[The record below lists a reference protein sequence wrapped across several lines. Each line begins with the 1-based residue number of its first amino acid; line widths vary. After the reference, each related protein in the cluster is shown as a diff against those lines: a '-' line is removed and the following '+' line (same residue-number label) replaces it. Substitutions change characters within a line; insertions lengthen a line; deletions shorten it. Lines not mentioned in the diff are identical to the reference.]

1 MEDRLDIPEDLPLA
15 TFRRLMRATLRMKR
29 AIGPL
34 LTGAGLTGAQF
45 HTLVR
50 IPDQG
55 IPVTRLAAKAWA
67 DPGNASGVIDRLE
80 REGLVERRPATH
92 DRRVVLVHTTACG
105 RRRVAELWP
114 AYLDCIRRNMA
125 PLGDRGAEQPG
136 RAVGETRAKGGLRC
150 RGDHRNPATTTGT
163 ATTGGDA
170 TAPRTKRPPTAAGTH
185 RGMLRPAPPADPV
198 PATGRRPAGRR
209 GRDARRAAAAPTAV
223 LPTGAP
229 PGMGGRPRAGG
240 AAGGPPNG
248 APGWGGPGGG
258 RPGQRP
264 GWSALQA
271 LLRSLAFM
279 RNYQW
284 PTLASLF
291 CLLASSAGNLAVP
304 RLTQQIVDSGILQDR
319 MQAILIGAVVIV
331 AVTALRSLFTYLQ
344 GVLSAR
350 VSQGVAYDLRNSL
363 YDHIQ
368 SLSFS
373 YHDRAQTGQLLT
385 RATSDVDMV
394 RMFISHGVIQIVTT
408 VVLLA
413 GSFYLLFTT
422 NWRLALHVIPVMAV
436 VFVVFTYMSKI
447 GRPMFRLV
455 QEKIATLNTHLEEN
469 LVGVRVVK
477 AFTGATR
484 EQQRFEVGS
493 EELYDQSMRV
503 SRIFSLAIPLVFA
516 MANFGTL
523 VVTWGGG
530 IQILAQRLTIG
541 ELVAFQG
548 YLIVAMFPITM
559 LGMIMMSIS
568 QASAS
573 AERIFE
579 ILDAESD
586 VKEKPDAAVLRP
598 LTGGLRFEEV
608 GFRYFGIGAPVLQ
621 EVSFAT
627 GAAETLAIVGATGSG
642 KSTIINLIPRFYD
655 VTAGRITIDGVDIR
669 DVTLQSLRR
678 QIGIVLEET
687 TLFGG
692 TIRENIAYGRPDATD
707 DRGGRRPRTRRGRP
721 PVHQFGFPERLPT
734 RQVGERG
741 VTLSGGQKQRI
752 AIARALLIDPRILIF
767 DDSTSN
773 VDYETE
779 VQIRGAIDRS

>member
-1 MEDRLDIPEDLPLA
+1 MQRPP
-15 TFRRLMRATLRMKR
+15 
-29 AIGPL
+29 P
-34 LTGAGLTGAQF
+34 Q
-45 HTLVR
+45 
-50 IPDQG
+50 
-55 IPVTRLAAKAWA
+55 
-67 DPGNASGVIDRLE
+67 PGNDDGRRDEVGRRGPQEAG
-80 REGLVERRPATH
+80 RPA
-92 DRRVVLVHTTACG
+92 
-105 RRRVAELWP
+105 
-114 AYLDCIRRNMA
+114 
-125 PLGDRGAEQPG
+125 GDG
-136 RAVGETRAKGGLRC
+136 
-150 RGDHRNPATTTGT
+150 
-163 ATTGGDA
+163 
-170 TAPRTKRPPTAAGTH
+170 
-185 RGMLRPAPPADPV
+185 
-198 PATGRRPAGRR
+198 GRRPPRPPGPNGAPAAGRR
-209 GRDARRAAAAPTAV
+209 AASGGSPPGGAPSAGRTPRA
-223 LPTGAP
+223 TGPNGRSPNGGP
-229 PGMGGRPRAGG
+229 PGMGGRPR
-240 AAGGPPNG
+240 AGGPPNG

-394 RMFISHGVIQIVTT
+394 RMFISHGVIQIITT
-408 VVLLA
+408 AVLLA
-413 GSFYLLFTT
+413 GSFYLLFAT

-477 AFTGATR
+477 AFTGAAR
-484 EQQRFEVGS
+484 EQRRFEVGS

-586 VKEKPDAAVLRP
+586 VKEKPDASVLRP

-621 EVSFAT
+621 DVSFAT

-655 VTAGRITIDGVDIR
+655 VTGGRITIDGVDIR

-707 DRGGRRPRTRRGRP
+707 AEVEAAARAAAA
-721 PVHQFGFPERLPT
+721 HQFISGFPDGYASA
-734 RQVGERG
+734 VGERG

-779 VQIRGAIDRS
+779 VQIRGAIEKLRHERLSFVIASRMNTVLAADRVLLLDQGRVAGLGEHQRLLHDNALYAEIYYAQLSEQPEEVAS

>member
-1 MEDRLDIPEDLPLA
+1 MQ
-15 TFRRLMRATLRMKR
+15 RR
-29 AIGPL
+29 PP
-34 LTGAGLTGAQF
+34 Q
-45 HTLVR
+45 
-50 IPDQG
+50 
-55 IPVTRLAAKAWA
+55 
-67 DPGNASGVIDRLE
+67 PGNDDRRRNE
-80 REGLVERRPATH
+80 AERRRP
-92 DRRVVLVHTTACG
+92 
-105 RRRVAELWP
+105 
-114 AYLDCIRRNMA
+114 
-125 PLGDRGAEQPG
+125 RGS
-136 RAVGETRAKGGLRC
+136 
-150 RGDHRNPATTTGT
+150 
-163 ATTGGDA
+163 
-170 TAPRTKRPPTAAGTH
+170 
-185 RGMLRPAPPADPV
+185 RPAPA
-198 PATGRRPAGRR
+198 ATGSEWRARRGRAIRSRRLVATRRGPAGRPPR
-209 GRDARRAAAAPTAV
+209 GTGPDGRSPN
-223 LPTGAP
+223 GAP
-229 PGMGGRPRAGG
+229 PGMGGRPR
-240 AAGGPPNG
+240 AGGPPNG

-304 RLTQQIVDSGILQDR
+304 RLTQQIVDSGILEDR

-394 RMFISHGVIQIVTT
+394 RMFISHGVIQIITT
-408 VVLLA
+408 AVLLA

-477 AFTGATR
+477 AFTGAAR
-484 EQQRFEVGS
+484 EQRRFEVGS

-598 LTGGLRFEEV
+598 LTGGVRFEEV

-627 GAAETLAIVGATGSG
+627 GATETLAIVGATGSG

-655 VTAGRITIDGVDIR
+655 VSGGRITIDGVDIR

-707 DRGGRRPRTRRGRP
+707 AEVEAAARAAAA
-721 PVHQFGFPERLPT
+721 HQFISGFPDGYDSA
-734 RQVGERG
+734 VGERG

-779 VQIRGAIDRS
+779 VQIRGAIEKLRHERLSFVIASRMNTVLAADRVLLLDQGRVAGLGEHQRLLHDNALYAEIYYAQLSEQPEEVAS

>member
-1 MEDRLDIPEDLPLA
+1 
-15 TFRRLMRATLRMKR
+15 
-29 AIGPL
+29 
-34 LTGAGLTGAQF
+34 
-45 HTLVR
+45 
-50 IPDQG
+50 
-55 IPVTRLAAKAWA
+55 
-67 DPGNASGVIDRLE
+67 
-80 REGLVERRPATH
+80 
-92 DRRVVLVHTTACG
+92 
-105 RRRVAELWP
+105 
-114 AYLDCIRRNMA
+114 
-125 PLGDRGAEQPG
+125 
-136 RAVGETRAKGGLRC
+136 
-150 RGDHRNPATTTGT
+150 
-163 ATTGGDA
+163 
-170 TAPRTKRPPTAAGTH
+170 
-185 RGMLRPAPPADPV
+185 
-198 PATGRRPAGRR
+198 
-209 GRDARRAAAAPTAV
+209 
-223 LPTGAP
+223 
-229 PGMGGRPRAGG
+229 MGGQPR
-240 AAGGPPNG
+240 AGGPPNG

-279 RNYQW
+279 RNYRW

-304 RLTQQIVDSGILQDR
+304 RLTQQIVDSGILEDR

-408 VVLLA
+408 AVLLA

-484 EQQRFEVGS
+484 EQDRFEVGS
-493 EELYDQSMRV
+493 RELYDQSMRV

-621 EVSFAT
+621 DVSFAT

-655 VTAGRITIDGVDIR
+655 VTGGQITIDGVDIR

-692 TIRENIAYGRPDATD
+692 TIRENIAYGRPDASD
-707 DRGGRRPRTRRGRP
+707 AEVEAAARAAAA
-721 PVHQFGFPERLPT
+721 HQFISGFPDGYDSA
-734 RQVGERG
+734 VGERG

-779 VQIRGAIDRS
+779 VQIRGAIEKLRHERLSFVIASRMNTVLAADRVLLLDQGRVAGLGEHRRLLHDNALYAEIYYAQLSEQPEEVAS

>member
-1 MEDRLDIPEDLPLA
+1 MKP
-15 TFRRLMRATLRMKR
+15 RRPGADGHGTASGGANAARTP
-29 AIGPL
+29 GPNGAPGADGRSAPGGWPPPGGAPGGGRPPRG
-34 LTGAGLTGAQF
+34 TGA
-45 HTLVR
+45 
-50 IPDQG
+50 
-55 IPVTRLAAKAWA
+55 
-67 DPGNASGVIDRLE
+67 
-80 REGLVERRPATH
+80 
-92 DRRVVLVHTTACG
+92 
-105 RRRVAELWP
+105 
-114 AYLDCIRRNMA
+114 
-125 PLGDRGAEQPG
+125 
-136 RAVGETRAKGGLRC
+136 
-150 RGDHRNPATTTGT
+150 
-163 ATTGGDA
+163 
-170 TAPRTKRPPTAAGTH
+170 
-185 RGMLRPAPPADPV
+185 
-198 PATGRRPAGRR
+198 
-209 GRDARRAAAAPTAV
+209 DARSAN
-223 LPTGAP
+223 GAP

-240 AAGGPPNG
+240 PANG
-248 APGWGGPGGG
+248 APGWGGAGGG
-258 RPGQRP
+258 RPGRP

-304 RLTQQIVDSGILQDR
+304 RLTQQIVDSGILEDR

-408 VVLLA
+408 AVLLA

-477 AFTGATR
+477 AFTGAAR
-484 EQQRFEVGS
+484 EQDRFEVGS
-493 EELYDQSMRV
+493 RELYDQSMRV

-586 VKEKPDAAVLRP
+586 VREKPDAAVLRP

-608 GFRYFGIGAPVLQ
+608 GFRYFGIGASVLQ

-642 KSTIINLIPRFYD
+642 KSTIINLVPRFYD
-655 VTAGRITIDGVDIR
+655 VTSGRITIDGVDIR

-707 DRGGRRPRTRRGRP
+707 ADVEAAARAAAA
-721 PVHQFGFPERLPT
+721 HQFISGFPDGYHST
-734 RQVGERG
+734 VGERG

-779 VQIRGAIDRS
+779 VEIRGAIEKLRHERLSFVIASRMNTVLAADRVLLLDQGRVAGLGEHRRLLHDSALYAEIYYAQLSEQAEEVAS

>member
-1 MEDRLDIPEDLPLA
+1 
-15 TFRRLMRATLRMKR
+15 MKR
-29 AIGPL
+29 RPP
-34 LTGAGLTGAQF
+34 Q
-45 HTLVR
+45 
-50 IPDQG
+50 PSNDDQ
-55 IPVTRLAAKAWA
+55 
-67 DPGNASGVIDRLE
+67 
-80 REGLVERRPATH
+80 
-92 DRRVVLVHTTACG
+92 
-105 RRRVAELWP
+105 
-114 AYLDCIRRNMA
+114 RRNE
-125 PLGDRGAEQPG
+125 GQRGGPNG
-136 RAVGETRAKGGLRC
+136 RSP
-150 RGDHRNPATTTGT
+150 N
-163 ATTGGDA
+163 
-170 TAPRTKRPPTAAGTH
+170 
-185 RGMLRPAPPADPV
+185 
-198 PATGRRPAGRR
+198 
-209 GRDARRAAAAPTAV
+209 
-223 LPTGAP
+223 GAP
-229 PGMGGRPRAGG
+229 PETARRPRAGG
-240 AAGGPPNG
+240 SNGGPPNG
-248 APGWGGPGGG
+248 APGWGGAGGG

-264 GWSALQA
+264 GWAALQA
-271 LLRSLAFM
+271 LVRSLAFM

-291 CLLASSAGNLAVP
+291 CLLASAAGNLAVP
-304 RLTQQIVDSGILQDR
+304 RITQQVVDSGILENR
-319 MQAILIGAVVIV
+319 MQAILIGGVVIV
-331 AVTALRSLFTYLQ
+331 VVTALRSLFTFIQ

-350 VSQGVAYDLRNSL
+350 VSQGVAYDLRNAL

-373 YHDRAQTGQLLT
+373 YHDRSQTGQLLT

-408 VVLLA
+408 AVLLG
-413 GSFYLLFTT
+413 GSFYLLFAT

-477 AFTGATR
+477 AFTGAVR
-484 EQQRFEVGS
+484 EQRRFEVGS
-493 EELYDQSMRV
+493 QELYDQSMRV

-598 LTGGLRFEEV
+598 LAAGLRFEDV
-608 GFRYFGIGAPVLQ
+608 GFRYFGIGTPVLQ
-621 EVSFAT
+621 DVSFAT
-627 GAAETLAIVGATGSG
+627 GAAESLAVVGATGSG

-655 VTAGRITIDGVDIR
+655 VTNGRITIDGVDIR

-707 DRGGRRPRTRRGRP
+707 AEVEAAARAAAA
-721 PVHQFGFPERLPT
+721 HQFISGFPDGYHSV
-734 RQVGERG
+734 VGERG

-779 VQIRGAIDRS
+779 VQIRGAIEKLRHDRLSFVIASRMNTVLAADRVLLLDQGRVAGLGEHQRLLHDNALYAEIYYAQLSEQTEEVAT

>member
-1 MEDRLDIPEDLPLA
+1 MQ
-15 TFRRLMRATLRMKR
+15 RRPPQRNNDNHQGANGAERQRA
-29 AIGPL
+29 
-34 LTGAGLTGAQF
+34 GAGGKPHA
-45 HTLVR
+45 
-50 IPDQG
+50 
-55 IPVTRLAAKAWA
+55 
-67 DPGNASGVIDRLE
+67 
-80 REGLVERRPATH
+80 
-92 DRRVVLVHTTACG
+92 
-105 RRRVAELWP
+105 
-114 AYLDCIRRNMA
+114 
-125 PLGDRGAEQPG
+125 
-136 RAVGETRAKGGLRC
+136 
-150 RGDHRNPATTTGT
+150 
-163 ATTGGDA
+163 
-170 TAPRTKRPPTAAGTH
+170 
-185 RGMLRPAPPADPV
+185 
-198 PATGRRPAGRR
+198 
-209 GRDARRAAAAPTAV
+209 
-223 LPTGAP
+223 
-229 PGMGGRPRAGG
+229 GGRPDALRPPGPNGG
-240 AAGGPPNG
+240 APGAGVRPRGPGPDGRSPNG
-248 APGWGGPGGG
+248 GSGWGGPGGG

-264 GWSALQA
+264 GRAAMRALV
-271 LLRSLAFM
+271 RSLAFM
-279 RNYQW
+279 RDYRW

-319 MQAILIGAVVIV
+319 MQAILIGAIVIV
-331 AVTALRSLFTYLQ
+331 AVTALRSLFTYIQ

-373 YHDRAQTGQLLT
+373 YHDRSQTGQLLT
-385 RATSDVDMV
+385 RATNDVDMV

-408 VVLLA
+408 AVLLA
-413 GSFYLLFTT
+413 GSLYLLFVT

-436 VFVVFTYMSKI
+436 VFVIFSYMSKI
-447 GRPMFRLV
+447 GRPIFRAV
-455 QEKIATLNTHLEEN
+455 MEKIATLNTRLEEN
-469 LVGVRVVK
+469 IVGVRMVK
-477 AFTGATR
+477 AFTGAGH
-484 EQQRFEVGS
+484 EQQQFEVS
-493 EELYDQSMRV
+493 SNALYEQSMRV

-530 IQILAQRLTIG
+530 VQILAQRLTIG

-586 VKEKPDAAVLRP
+586 VKEKPDAATLRP
-598 LTGGLRFEEV
+598 LTGGLRFEGV
-608 GFRYFGIGAPVLQ
+608 GFRYFGVGAPVLQ
-621 EVSFAT
+621 DVSFAT
-627 GAAETLAIVGATGSG
+627 GASETLAIVGATGSG

-655 VTAGRITIDGVDIR
+655 VTSGRVTIDGVDIR

-707 DRGGRRPRTRRGRP
+707 AQVAAAARAAAA
-721 PVHQFGFPERLPT
+721 HQFISGFPDGYDSV
-734 RQVGERG
+734 VGERG
-741 VTLSGGQKQRI
+741 VTLSGGQKQRV
-752 AIARALLIDPRILIF
+752 AIARALLIEPRILIF

-779 VQIRGAIDRS
+779 VQIRAAIEKLRHDRLSFVIASRMNTVMAADRVLLLHQGRVAGLGDHQRLLHDNALYAEIYYAQLSEQPEEVAS

>member
-1 MEDRLDIPEDLPLA
+1 
-15 TFRRLMRATLRMKR
+15 
-29 AIGPL
+29 
-34 LTGAGLTGAQF
+34 
-45 HTLVR
+45 
-50 IPDQG
+50 
-55 IPVTRLAAKAWA
+55 
-67 DPGNASGVIDRLE
+67 
-80 REGLVERRPATH
+80 
-92 DRRVVLVHTTACG
+92 
-105 RRRVAELWP
+105 
-114 AYLDCIRRNMA
+114 
-125 PLGDRGAEQPG
+125 
-136 RAVGETRAKGGLRC
+136 
-150 RGDHRNPATTTGT
+150 
-163 ATTGGDA
+163 
-170 TAPRTKRPPTAAGTH
+170 
-185 RGMLRPAPPADPV
+185 
-198 PATGRRPAGRR
+198 
-209 GRDARRAAAAPTAV
+209 
-223 LPTGAP
+223 
-229 PGMGGRPRAGG
+229 
-240 AAGGPPNG
+240 
-248 APGWGGPGGG
+248 
-258 RPGQRP
+258 
-264 GWSALQA
+264 
-271 LLRSLAFM
+271 
-279 RNYQW
+279 
-284 PTLASLF
+284 
-291 CLLASSAGNLAVP
+291 
-304 RLTQQIVDSGILQDR
+304 
-319 MQAILIGAVVIV
+319 
-331 AVTALRSLFTYLQ
+331 
-344 GVLSAR
+344 
-350 VSQGVAYDLRNSL
+350 
-363 YDHIQ
+363 
-368 SLSFS
+368 
-373 YHDRAQTGQLLT
+373 
-385 RATSDVDMV
+385 
-394 RMFISHGVIQIVTT
+394 
-408 VVLLA
+408 
-413 GSFYLLFTT
+413 
-422 NWRLALHVIPVMAV
+422 MAV

-477 AFTGATR
+477 AFTGAAR
-484 EQQRFEVGS
+484 EQDRFEVGS
-493 EELYDQSMRV
+493 RELYDQSMRV

-530 IQILAQRLTIG
+530 VQILAQRLTIG

-621 EVSFAT
+621 DVSFAT

-692 TIRENIAYGRPDATD
+692 TIRENIAYGRPDASD
-707 DRGGRRPRTRRGRP
+707 AEVEAAARAAAA
-721 PVHQFGFPERLPT
+721 HQFITGFPDGYHSA
-734 RQVGERG
+734 VGERG

-779 VQIRGAIDRS
+779 VQIRDAIEKLRHERLSFVIASRMNTVLAADRVLLLDQGRVAGLGEHQRLLHDNALYAEIYYAQLSEQPEEVAS

>member
-1 MEDRLDIPEDLPLA
+1 MQ
-15 TFRRLMRATLRMKR
+15 RRPPQRNNDNHQGANGAERQRA
-29 AIGPL
+29 G
-34 LTGAGLTGAQF
+34 
-45 HTLVR
+45 
-50 IPDQG
+50 
-55 IPVTRLAAKAWA
+55 
-67 DPGNASGVIDRLE
+67 ASGK
-80 REGLVERRPATH
+80 PHA
-92 DRRVVLVHTTACG
+92 
-105 RRRVAELWP
+105 
-114 AYLDCIRRNMA
+114 
-125 PLGDRGAEQPG
+125 
-136 RAVGETRAKGGLRC
+136 
-150 RGDHRNPATTTGT
+150 
-163 ATTGGDA
+163 
-170 TAPRTKRPPTAAGTH
+170 
-185 RGMLRPAPPADPV
+185 
-198 PATGRRPAGRR
+198 
-209 GRDARRAAAAPTAV
+209 
-223 LPTGAP
+223 
-229 PGMGGRPRAGG
+229 GGRPDALRPPGPNGG
-240 AAGGPPNG
+240 APGAGVRPRGPVPDGRSPNG
-248 APGWGGPGGG
+248 GSGWGGPGGG

-264 GWSALQA
+264 GRAAMRALV
-271 LLRSLAFM
+271 RSLAFM
-279 RNYQW
+279 RDYRW

-319 MQAILIGAVVIV
+319 MQAILIGAIVIV
-331 AVTALRSLFTYLQ
+331 AVTALRSLFTYIQ

-373 YHDRAQTGQLLT
+373 YHDRSQTGQLLT
-385 RATSDVDMV
+385 RATNDVDMV

-408 VVLLA
+408 AVLLA
-413 GSFYLLFTT
+413 GSLYLLFVT

-436 VFVVFTYMSKI
+436 VFVIFSYMSKI
-447 GRPMFRLV
+447 GRPIFRAV
-455 QEKIATLNTHLEEN
+455 MEKIATLNTRLEEN
-469 LVGVRVVK
+469 IVGVRMVK
-477 AFTGATR
+477 AFTGAGH
-484 EQQRFEVGS
+484 EQQQFEVS
-493 EELYDQSMRV
+493 SNALYEQSMRV

-530 IQILAQRLTIG
+530 VQILAQRLTIG

-586 VKEKPDAAVLRP
+586 VKEKPDAATLRP
-598 LTGGLRFEEV
+598 LTGGLRFEGV
-608 GFRYFGIGAPVLQ
+608 GFRYFGVGAPVLQ
-621 EVSFAT
+621 DVSFAT
-627 GAAETLAIVGATGSG
+627 GASETLAIVGATGSG

-655 VTAGRITIDGVDIR
+655 VTSGRVTIDGVDIR

-707 DRGGRRPRTRRGRP
+707 AQVAAAARAAAA
-721 PVHQFGFPERLPT
+721 HQFISGFPDGYDSV
-734 RQVGERG
+734 VGERG
-741 VTLSGGQKQRI
+741 VTLSGGQKQRV
-752 AIARALLIDPRILIF
+752 AIARALLIEPRILIF

-779 VQIRGAIDRS
+779 VQIRAAIEKLRHDRLSFVIASRMNTVMAADRVLLLHQGRVAGLGDHQRLLHDNALYAEIYYAQLSEQPEEVAS

>member
-1 MEDRLDIPEDLPLA
+1 
-15 TFRRLMRATLRMKR
+15 MRA
-29 AIGPL
+29 
-34 LTGAGLTGAQF
+34 
-45 HTLVR
+45 LV
-50 IPDQG
+50 
-55 IPVTRLAAKAWA
+55 
-67 DPGNASGVIDRLE
+67 
-80 REGLVERRPATH
+80 
-92 DRRVVLVHTTACG
+92 
-105 RRRVAELWP
+105 
-114 AYLDCIRRNMA
+114 
-125 PLGDRGAEQPG
+125 
-136 RAVGETRAKGGLRC
+136 
-150 RGDHRNPATTTGT
+150 
-163 ATTGGDA
+163 
-170 TAPRTKRPPTAAGTH
+170 
-185 RGMLRPAPPADPV
+185 
-198 PATGRRPAGRR
+198 
-209 GRDARRAAAAPTAV
+209 
-223 LPTGAP
+223 
-229 PGMGGRPRAGG
+229 
-240 AAGGPPNG
+240 
-248 APGWGGPGGG
+248 
-258 RPGQRP
+258 
-264 GWSALQA
+264 
-271 LLRSLAFM
+271 RSLAFM
-279 RNYQW
+279 RDYQW
-284 PTLASLF
+284 PTLASLC

-319 MQAILIGAVVIV
+319 MQAILIGAIVIV

-373 YHDRAQTGQLLT
+373 YHDRSQTGQLLT
-385 RATSDVDMV
+385 RATNDVDMV

-408 VVLLA
+408 AVLLG
-413 GSFYLLFTT
+413 GSLYLLFVT

-436 VFVVFTYMSKI
+436 VFVIFSYMSKI
-447 GRPMFRLV
+447 GRPMFRAV
-455 QEKIATLNTHLEEN
+455 MEKIATLNTRLEEN
-469 LVGVRVVK
+469 IVGVRMVK
-477 AFTGATR
+477 AFTGAGH
-484 EQQRFEVGS
+484 EQQQFEVS
-493 EELYDQSMRV
+493 STELYEQSMRV

-530 IQILAQRLTIG
+530 VQILAQRLTIG

-586 VKEKPDAAVLRP
+586 VKEKPDAATLRP
-598 LTGGLRFEEV
+598 LTGGLRFEGV
-608 GFRYFGIGAPVLQ
+608 GFRYFGVGAPVLQ
-621 EVSFAT
+621 DVSFAT
-627 GAAETLAIVGATGSG
+627 GASETLAIVGATGSG
-642 KSTIINLIPRFYD
+642 KSTVINLIPRFYD
-655 VTAGRITIDGVDIR
+655 VTGGRITIDGVDIR

-707 DRGGRRPRTRRGRP
+707 AQVAAAARAAAA
-721 PVHQFGFPERLPT
+721 HQFISGFPDGYDSV
-734 RQVGERG
+734 VGERG
-741 VTLSGGQKQRI
+741 VTLSGGQKQRV
-752 AIARALLIDPRILIF
+752 AIARALLIEPRILIF

-779 VQIRGAIDRS
+779 VQIRAAIEKLRHDRLSFVIASRMNTVMAADRVLLLHQGRVAGLGDHQRLLHDNALYAEIYYAQLSEQPEEVAS

>member
-1 MEDRLDIPEDLPLA
+1 
-15 TFRRLMRATLRMKR
+15 MRA
-29 AIGPL
+29 
-34 LTGAGLTGAQF
+34 
-45 HTLVR
+45 LV
-50 IPDQG
+50 
-55 IPVTRLAAKAWA
+55 
-67 DPGNASGVIDRLE
+67 
-80 REGLVERRPATH
+80 
-92 DRRVVLVHTTACG
+92 
-105 RRRVAELWP
+105 
-114 AYLDCIRRNMA
+114 
-125 PLGDRGAEQPG
+125 
-136 RAVGETRAKGGLRC
+136 
-150 RGDHRNPATTTGT
+150 
-163 ATTGGDA
+163 
-170 TAPRTKRPPTAAGTH
+170 
-185 RGMLRPAPPADPV
+185 
-198 PATGRRPAGRR
+198 
-209 GRDARRAAAAPTAV
+209 
-223 LPTGAP
+223 
-229 PGMGGRPRAGG
+229 
-240 AAGGPPNG
+240 
-248 APGWGGPGGG
+248 
-258 RPGQRP
+258 
-264 GWSALQA
+264 
-271 LLRSLAFM
+271 RSLAFM
-279 RNYQW
+279 RDYQW
-284 PTLASLF
+284 PTLVSLF

-319 MQAILIGAVVIV
+319 MQAILIGAIVIV

-373 YHDRAQTGQLLT
+373 YHDRSQTGQLLT
-385 RATSDVDMV
+385 RATNDVDMV

-408 VVLLA
+408 AVLLA
-413 GSFYLLFTT
+413 GSLYLLFVT

-436 VFVVFTYMSKI
+436 VFVIFSYMSKI
-447 GRPMFRLV
+447 GRPMFRAV
-455 QEKIATLNTHLEEN
+455 MEKIATLNTRLEEN
-469 LVGVRVVK
+469 IVGVRMVK
-477 AFTGATR
+477 AFTGAGH
-484 EQQRFEVGS
+484 EQQQFEVS
-493 EELYDQSMRV
+493 SNALYEQSMRV

-530 IQILAQRLTIG
+530 VQILAQRLTIG

-586 VKEKPDAAVLRP
+586 VKEKPDAATLRP
-598 LTGGLRFEEV
+598 LTGGLRFEGV
-608 GFRYFGIGAPVLQ
+608 GFRYFGVGAPVLQ
-621 EVSFAT
+621 DVSFAT
-627 GAAETLAIVGATGSG
+627 GASETLAIVGATGSG

-655 VTAGRITIDGVDIR
+655 VTSGRITIDGVDIR

-707 DRGGRRPRTRRGRP
+707 AQVAAAARAAAA
-721 PVHQFGFPERLPT
+721 HQFISGFPDGYDSV
-734 RQVGERG
+734 VGERG
-741 VTLSGGQKQRI
+741 VTLSGGQKQRV
-752 AIARALLIDPRILIF
+752 AIARALLIEPRILIF
-767 DDSTSN
+767 DDSTSS

-779 VQIRGAIDRS
+779 VQIRAAIEKLRHDRLSFVIASRMNTVMAADRVLLLHQGRVAGLGDHQRLLHDNALYAEIYYAQLSEQPEEVAS

>member
-1 MEDRLDIPEDLPLA
+1 MQRRPPQPGNDDRRRNEAERRRPEEAGRLPGGSGRGA
-15 TFRRLMRATLRMKR
+15 PRPP
-29 AIGPL
+29 GPNGAP
-34 LTGAGLTGAQF
+34 GAGA
-45 HTLVR
+45 R
-50 IPDQG
+50 S
-55 IPVTRLAAKAWA
+55 A
-67 DPGNASGVIDRLE
+67 PGGWS
-80 REGLVERRPATH
+80 P
-92 DRRVVLVHTTACG
+92 
-105 RRRVAELWP
+105 
-114 AYLDCIRRNMA
+114 
-125 PLGDRGAEQPG
+125 
-136 RAVGETRAKGGLRC
+136 
-150 RGDHRNPATTTGT
+150 
-163 ATTGGDA
+163 TGG
-170 TAPRTKRPPTAAGTH
+170 TGHPPRGT
-185 RGMLRPAPPADPV
+185 GPD
-198 PATGRRPAGRR
+198 GRSPN
-209 GRDARRAAAAPTAV
+209 
-223 LPTGAP
+223 GAP

-240 AAGGPPNG
+240 PPSG

-394 RMFISHGVIQIVTT
+394 RMFISHGVIQIITT
-408 VVLLA
+408 AVLLA

-477 AFTGATR
+477 AFTGAAR
-484 EQQRFEVGS
+484 EQRRFEVGS

-586 VKEKPDAAVLRP
+586 VKEKPDASVLRP

-621 EVSFAT
+621 DVSFAT

-692 TIRENIAYGRPDATD
+692 TIRENIAYGRPDASD
-707 DRGGRRPRTRRGRP
+707 AEVEAAARAAAA
-721 PVHQFGFPERLPT
+721 HQFISGFPDGYHSA
-734 RQVGERG
+734 VGERG

-779 VQIRGAIDRS
+779 VQIRGAIEKLRHERLSFVIASRMNTVLAADRVLLLDQGRVAGLGEHQRLLHDNALYAEIYYAQLSEQPEEVAS

>member
-1 MEDRLDIPEDLPLA
+1 
-15 TFRRLMRATLRMKR
+15 
-29 AIGPL
+29 
-34 LTGAGLTGAQF
+34 
-45 HTLVR
+45 
-50 IPDQG
+50 
-55 IPVTRLAAKAWA
+55 
-67 DPGNASGVIDRLE
+67 
-80 REGLVERRPATH
+80 
-92 DRRVVLVHTTACG
+92 
-105 RRRVAELWP
+105 
-114 AYLDCIRRNMA
+114 
-125 PLGDRGAEQPG
+125 
-136 RAVGETRAKGGLRC
+136 
-150 RGDHRNPATTTGT
+150 
-163 ATTGGDA
+163 
-170 TAPRTKRPPTAAGTH
+170 
-185 RGMLRPAPPADPV
+185 
-198 PATGRRPAGRR
+198 
-209 GRDARRAAAAPTAV
+209 
-223 LPTGAP
+223 
-229 PGMGGRPRAGG
+229 MGGRPR
-240 AAGGPPNG
+240 AGGPPNG

-279 RNYQW
+279 RNYRW

-394 RMFISHGVIQIVTT
+394 RMFISHGVIQIITT
-408 VVLLA
+408 AVLLA

-477 AFTGATR
+477 AFTGAAR
-484 EQQRFEVGS
+484 EQRRFEVGS

-598 LTGGLRFEEV
+598 LTGGVRFEEV

-621 EVSFAT
+621 DVSFAT
-627 GAAETLAIVGATGSG
+627 GATETLAIVGATGSG

-655 VTAGRITIDGVDIR
+655 VSGGRITIDGVDIR

-707 DRGGRRPRTRRGRP
+707 AEVEAAARAAAA
-721 PVHQFGFPERLPT
+721 HQFISGFPDGYDSA
-734 RQVGERG
+734 VGERG

-779 VQIRGAIDRS
+779 VQIRGAIEKLRHERLSFVIASRMNTVLAADRVLLLDQGRVAGLGEHQRLLHDNALYAEIYYAQLSEQPEEVAS